1 MSVAAHSLIAP
12 AFQSVPEQVGSAG
25 AEVADLAAACGF
37 VPDPEQRLYLD
48 GTYAEEVP
56 GSDFRSGRWAAFES
70 AIICPRQNA
79 KTAALEMS
87 VLGDLFLLR
96 ADLVVWTAHR
106 FQTAIEA
113 FLDFKNL
120 IDGNAM
126 LSRRVKRITEASG
139 NEGIELMSGQRLK
152 FLARSKSSGRG
163 LTGDVVIL
171 DEAFALTT
179 AEMGALLP
187 TLSARPNAQVRYG
200 SSAGLVDS
208 AVLRTIRDRGRA
220 GGDRSLFY
228 AEWCV
233 TKRCENDQCD
243 HALDAAG
250 CVLDDMD
257 ALGQAN
263 FAMGR
268 RIPRESIASERRA
281 LSPEEFGR
289 ERAGWWDEPKGGN
302 VIPMTR
308 WAPLGT
314 SPGMIDGPIAVFVDV
329 TLDRKQSGIGVCG
342 LNADGVPQV
351 ELAAVEPGT
360 DWVTDKL
367 DAMIAAHDVVAVGAT
382 SAGPVASLLPD
393 LKGICEA
400 AGVTFVKAGSGDFA
414 GMCGGFYDAVMA
426 ASLRHWSDP
435 RIDMALAA
443 AKRHKVVDAWSW
455 ERERVDVD
463 SMPLR
468 LVTGAHALFL
478 RHGMTAEDPYDPIQ
492 NIW

>member
-1 MSVAAHSLIAP
+1 MTVGSEQPRLFTPPRGVLTPKTTAGFEAIAFAEDVLGVTLIPWQRWLFQHMLELNPDGTFRFRTVLVQVARQNGKSTFAQVLSLWRMFVDRAGLVIGTAQNLDVAEEVWTGAVDMAEGCAELAGEIAAVDRTNGKKALRLETGERYKVAAASRRGGRGLSGDLVLLDEIREHQTWDAWAAVTKTTMARPKPQIVALSNAGDD
-12 AFQSVPEQVGSAG
+12 QSVVLNHLRELGEKS
-25 AEVADLAAACGF
+25 
-37 VPDPEQRLYLD
+37 LD
-48 GTYAEEVP
+48 GTDGDFGFFEWSAEP
-56 GSDFRSGRWAAFES
+56 DCDLDDQRQWALANPS
-70 AIICPRQNA
+70 
-79 KTAALEMS
+79 
-87 VLGDLFLLR
+87 LGF
-96 ADLVVWTAHR
+96 T
-106 FQTAIEA
+106 
-113 FLDFKNL
+113 
-120 IDGNAM
+120 
-126 LSRRVKRITEASG
+126 ITEQA
-139 NEGIELMSGQRLK
+139 IMS
-152 FLARSKSSGRG
+152 
-163 LTGDVVIL
+163 
-171 DEAFALTT
+171 
-179 AEMGALLP
+179 
-187 TLSARPNAQVRYG
+187 
-200 SSAGLVDS
+200 
-208 AVLRTIRDRGRA
+208 
-220 GGDRSLFY
+220 
-228 AEWCV
+228 
-233 TKRCENDQCD
+233 
-243 HALDAAG
+243 
-250 CVLDDMD
+250 
-257 ALGQAN
+257 ALGTDPEWIFRTEVLCQ
-263 FAMGR
+263 R
-268 RIPRESIASERRA
+268 VSQRSEQ
-281 LSPEEFGR
+281 
-289 ERAGWWDEPKGGN
+289 
-302 VIPMTR
+302 VVPM
-308 WAPLGT
+308 WQWVPLGT

>member
-12 AFQSVPEQVGSAG
+12 AFLSVPDYVSTGG
-25 AEVADLAAACGF
+25 AEAADLAAMSGF
-37 VPDPEQRLYLD
+37 IPDAEQRLVLD
-48 GTYAEEVP
+48 ALYAETVP
-56 GSDFRSGRWAAFES
+56 GSTFQSGQW
-70 AIICPRQNA
+70 
-79 KTAALEMS
+79 AALEQAIIGSRQNLKTSTM
-87 VLGDLFLLR
+87 LMACTADAFLFDARLI
-96 ADLVVWTAHR
+96 VWTAHL
-106 FQTAIEA
+106 FQTAAEA

-120 IDGNAM
+120 IDANPH
-126 LSRRVKRITEASG
+126 LSRKVRRITEAAG
-139 NEGIELMSGQRLK
+139 NQGVELMNGCRVK
-152 FLARSKSSGRG
+152 FIARSKASGRG
-163 LTGDVVIL
+163 MSGDVVFF
-171 DEAFALTT
+171 DEAYALSA
-179 AEMGALLP
+179 AELGALIP
-187 TLSARPNAQVRYG
+187 TLSARPNPAVRYG
-200 SSAGLVDS
+200 SSAGRIESLP
-208 AVLRTIRDRGRA
+208 LRMIRDRGRA
-220 GGDRSLFY
+220 GSDPSLAY
-228 AEWCV
+228 VEWCS
-233 TKRCENDQCD
+233 TAECEHEACD
-243 HALDAAG
+243 HEVGTPG
-250 CVLDDMD
+250 CVLDNVEEW
-257 ALGQAN
+257 QKAN
-263 FAMGR
+263 PAMSR
-268 RIPRESIASERRA
+268 RITADYIARERRA
-281 LSPEEFGR
+281 LTPQEFAR
-289 ERAGWWDEPKGGN
+289 ERLGWWDEPKGGN

-478 RHGMTAEDPYDPIQ
+478 RHGMTAEDPYDPLM
-492 NIW
+492 NIF